1 MPKNVPMPRSSWWLW
16 LSLLFPAVRSL
27 AVSLPGTFLEEKAF
41 RRSSAAART
50 VSALRR
56 EAPRTFASAP
66 DVAAFGAIF
75 TEGVVLRG
83 DLGQPLVRG
92 REEYVRLFRQLA
104 ELNAA
109 PLNPWRLGEVK
120 TAFSAGLSADESSC
134 NLLLVRWEV
143 EVTVRSAD
151 GGGGV
156 GGVGGGGVGGAKT
169 PGSAVGTNLGGAV
182 GTNLLSGIS
191 RYEIDEF
198 GLLSEHA
205 LGELQWNAQ
214 PLPSSR
220 AAAWLGGLVERGG
233 LIEGGGLIGRSTQE
247 EQTPLEQLA
256 RMLEGDN
263 APSTLYAL
271 PTHPLPP
278 P

>member
-169 PGSAVGTNLGGAV
+169 PGSAVGTNLG
-182 GTNLLSGIS
+182 
-191 RYEIDEF
+191 IDD
-198 GLLSEHA
+198 
-205 LGELQWNAQ
+205 AQ
-214 PLPSSR
+214 FNPGDADG
-220 AAAWLGGLVERGG
+220 AAAACNWDPRQPPLSWLVAPLICPTPQLLIPSLRALSSLCGCDSMVGSAECRCLLRG
-233 LIEGGGLIGRSTQE
+233 RV
-247 EQTPLEQLA
+247 A
-256 RMLEGDN
+256 RPWSDML
-263 APSTLYAL
+263 
-271 PTHPLPP
+271 
-278 P
+278 